1 MSKESKPIDYERSGW
16 DSLDWDH
23 IVEAHEAMQDAAS
36 DLNHAVNGGGGSF
49 GPERLRAIATKIESV
64 AAELRAVC
72 DRYL

>member
-1 MSKESKPIDYERSGW
+1 MSKESKPLDYERSGW

-23 IVEAHEAMQDAAS
+23 IVEADEAMKDAAA
-36 DLNHAVNGGGGSF
+36 DLGHAVNGGGGSF